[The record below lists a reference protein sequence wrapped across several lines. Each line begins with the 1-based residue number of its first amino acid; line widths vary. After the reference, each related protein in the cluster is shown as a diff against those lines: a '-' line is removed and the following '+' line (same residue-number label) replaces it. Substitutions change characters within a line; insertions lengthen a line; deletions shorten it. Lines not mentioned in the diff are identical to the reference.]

1 MIREGGIIEGSDLI
15 EEVKIGAV
23 PKPTNKFYDC
33 NPGILEREIP
43 NQFKFR
49 L

>member
-1 MIREGGIIEGSDLI
+1 LEREVLEESDLI
-15 EEVKIGAV
+15 GEVEIGAR

-33 NPGILEREIP
+33 NPGILEIP
-43 NQFKFR
+43 KQFKFR